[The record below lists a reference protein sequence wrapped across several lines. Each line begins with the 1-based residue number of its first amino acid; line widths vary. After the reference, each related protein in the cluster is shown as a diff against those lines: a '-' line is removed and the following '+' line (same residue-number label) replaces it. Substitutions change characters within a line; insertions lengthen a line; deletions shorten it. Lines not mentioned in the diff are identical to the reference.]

1 MRAARERMK
10 GHTMAYHALAMV
22 REGRT
27 TLAEA
32 MRIGFEVD
40 TDDAQDASE

>member
-1 MRAARERMK
+1 
-10 GHTMAYHALAMV
+10 MAHHALGLV

-40 TDDAQDASE
+40 TDGEQE